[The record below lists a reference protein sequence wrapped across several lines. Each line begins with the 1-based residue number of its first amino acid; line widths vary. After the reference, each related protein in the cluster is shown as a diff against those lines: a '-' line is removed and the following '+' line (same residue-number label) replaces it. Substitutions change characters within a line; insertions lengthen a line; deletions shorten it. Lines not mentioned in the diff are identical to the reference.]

1 MRRAAELARFIGL
14 AVAKMTKRLPVVCPR
29 CRSPLDIAMDKI
41 ACNACGAS
49 YASPFGVPVLVDGA
63 IVERVGAPADVF
75 IADVAAALGARDR
88 VEEIRHCFSL
98 RVQMPDPALQV
109 EAEQFA
115 HRLSASGHAISNLPH
130 ARQIGDR
137 FVNVPDSIGVRLAP
151 LIFPDEFAVG
161 ERTSINLQISNTGS
175 SVLSSQASPPLY
187 VSYHWRRA
195 QGFSRFWRC
204 IIGTRS
210 SEGVRT
216 KLLIDVPPGRMITQ
230 PVIIETPASAGQ
242 YDLEISIVLENVRWF
257 REFAL
262 TQQAKVVK
270 SKKAE
275 IYVQSLEGPALNYNE
290 QHRQGVELL
299 RSWFERFIEEK
310 NPLTLEIGG
319 NYSPST
325 EELNK
330 GNIVNLD
337 VDLHGLMARNIVKN
351 DNIVSIVANGMDI
364 PFQDRAIDAIVMFAT
379 FHHFPDPVLLLRR
392 LGGKV
397 KSGGLICLMCEPIGH
412 VTAAHNYTAY
422 VEELEKGVNEQS
434 FEIWEYVAMIK
445 AAGLVIVDAVFDRG
459 AAMIAARP
467 KPA

>member
-1 MRRAAELARFIGL
+1 M
-14 AVAKMTKRLPVVCPR
+14 VCPR
-29 CRSPLDIAMDKI
+29 CRSSLDIAVDEI
-41 ACNACGAS
+41 ACVACGAS

-63 IVERVGAPADVF
+63 LVESVGPPEDAFVS
-75 IADVAAALGARDR
+75 DVATALGARDR
-88 VEEIRHCFSL
+88 IEEIRHCFSL

-115 HRLSASGHAISNLPH
+115 HRLSASGHSISNLPH
-130 ARQIGDR
+130 ARRDRER

-195 QGFSRFWRC
+195 QGFSRFWRG

-351 DNIVSIVANGMDI
+351 DNVVSIVANGMDI